1 MLNKNAIKEVLD
13 ISLPAV
19 GESTLYTFMS
29 IFDTMM
35 IGKYGGSI
43 AVSVVGISNEI
54 LNTCVNIFIVVGI
67 SIGITSFVSRSIG
80 AKEKSSAQ
88 EYASIGFFL
97 GILISI
103 FLCYI
108 LFKFSRNILFLAGA
122 KGKILDLS
130 NTFTKITVIAIFFNM
145 ITNVINSIL
154 RGYGNTYIP
163 FLIAA
168 FITIVKLFLDVI
180 LIFGIIVPELGIM
193 GAAIASICSQAAGF
207 IAVLIYFIKESH
219 VKIKLRYIFGL
230 KISKIRNILL
240 LSIPSS
246 MEDAAF
252 GLSRLLC
259 TFIIMHSGNTAF
271 ASNQIANTIESISFM
286 PGMGFG
292 VAATTLVGMKVG
304 EKNYKKAR
312 EYTYLCA
319 IGAVLMM
326 GFFSAVF
333 LIMPGIL
340 VNLFIDEEEKKI
352 IYLASLCLFIGAFEQ
367 PSIAI
372 STVFSSALKG
382 AGDAK
387 TPLIVSLMTSWII
400 RLPLIFYFIH
410 FLRFSVIYVWWV
422 TVIQWGVDAILM
434 FILFEKKLNSR
445 NKLLVSKFI
454 RY

>member
-1 MLNKNAIKEVLD
+1 MLNKNTIKEVLD

-35 IGKYGGSI
+35 IGKYGGSN
-43 AVSVVGISNEI
+43 AVSAVGISNEI

-67 SIGITSFVSRSIG
+67 SVGITSFVSRSIG

-97 GILISI
+97 GLLLSF

-108 LFKFSRNILFLAGA
+108 LFKFSRDILFLAGA
-122 KGKILDLS
+122 KGKVLDLS
-130 NTFTKITVIAIFFNM
+130 NSFTKITIIAIFFNM
-145 ITNVINSIL
+145 MTNVTNSIL
-154 RGYGNTYIP
+154 RGYGNTYTP

-168 FITIVKLFLDVI
+168 FITIVKLLLDVM
-180 LIFGIIVPELGIM
+180 LIFGIIVPELGII
-193 GAAIASICSQAAGF
+193 GSAIASVCSQVAGF
-207 IAVLIYFIKESH
+207 IAILIYFVKKSY
-219 VKIKLRYIFGL
+219 VKIKLKYIFGL
-230 KISKIRNILL
+230 KISKMKNILL

-259 TFIIMHSGNTAF
+259 TFIIMHSGNIAF
-271 ASNQIANTIESISFM
+271 ASNQIANTVESISFM

-292 VAATTLVGMKVG
+292 IAATTLVGIKVG
-304 EKNYKKAR
+304 EKNYKKAK
-312 EYTYLCA
+312 EYTYVCA
-319 IGAVLMM
+319 LSAVLMM

-333 LIMPGIL
+333 LVMPGIL
-340 VNLFIDEEEKKI
+340 VNLFINEEEKKI
-352 IYLASLCLFIGAFEQ
+352 MYLASLCLFIGAFEQ

-387 TPLIVSLMTSWII
+387 TPLIVSLASSWLI
-400 RLPLIFYFIH
+400 RLPLIFYFIR
-410 FLRFSVIYVWWV
+410 FLKLSVIYVWWV
-422 TVIQWGVDAILM
+422 TVIQWGVDAMLM
-434 FILFEKKLNSR
+434 LIFFEKKLNYNS
-445 NKLLVSKFI
+445 KLF
-454 RY
+454 